1 MSEANPFVTLRQITG
16 AYILSRCLH
25 VVAELGIADALDETP
40 RTAAELAAAVTAHPD
55 TLRRVLSLLSAQ
67 GIFVAQGDTFSHS
80 PVSRLLRSDHPQSA
94 RAFVRTFGSQ
104 MNWAAYQEL
113 EYSVL
118 NGLPA
123 ADKVMPGGL
132 WAYRAEHPEQAQLFN
147 EAMAVKARAQ
157 IAAVTAAYDFSDF
170 GIIGDIGGGLGH
182 LLKAVLDSTP
192 DSRGVLF
199 DLPHVIEQVQG
210 LASPRLAL
218 QAGDFFK
225 DTLPVCDT
233 YVLMEVIHDW
243 ADEPAVA
250 ILKAIRQSAPPQA
263 KLLLIENVIPD
274 DPGPA
279 WAKAL
284 DIHMLVLFGA
294 SQRSVQQYAALLDQ
308 AGFAFQREIVASP
321 DISIIVA
328 VPV

>member
-1 MSEANPFVTLRQITG
+1 MSTVNPFVTLRQITG

-25 VVAELGIADALDETP
+25 VVADLGVADALDETP
-40 RTAAELAAAVTAHPD
+40 RTAAELAAAVSAHPD
-55 TLRRVLSLLSAQ
+55 TLRRVLAFLAAHGLFEAD
-67 GIFVAQGDTFSHS
+67 GERFRHS
-80 PVSRLLRSDHPQSA
+80 PMSRLLRSDHPQSA

-104 MNWAAYQEL
+104 MNWAAYQQL

-123 ADKVMPGGL
+123 APKVIPGGL
-132 WAYRAEHPEQAQLFN
+132 WAYRAEHPQQAAIFN

-157 IAAVTAAYDFSDF
+157 IAAVTAAYDFSGF

-182 LLKAVLDSTP
+182 LLKAVLDAAP
-192 DSRGVLF
+192 NAKGVLF
-199 DLPHVIEQVQG
+199 ELPHVIEQVSG
-210 LASPRLAL
+210 ADRLTL
-218 QAGDFFK
+218 HAGDFFK
-225 DTLPVCDT
+225 DTLPICDA
-233 YVLMEVIHDW
+233 YLLMEVIHDW

-250 ILKAIRQSAPPQA
+250 ILKAIRQAAPPHA

-284 DIHMLVLFGA
+284 DIHMLVLLGGL
-294 SQRSVQQYAALLDQ
+294 QRSVQAYAALLNQ
-308 AGFAFQREIVASP
+308 AGFAFQREIVAGA
-321 DISIIVA
+321 DISIIEA